1 MSDKID
7 SATSAT
13 EVAPTPSTPSP
24 PSPPNEPNGFEKLG
38 LDPRLL
44 AKLVELNY
52 KTPTPIQVETIPPL
66 IEGRDLIGQ
75 AQTGTGKTA
84 AFALPMLHRI
94 DPNKRAVQALILAP
108 TRELALQVAEAVK
121 TYSAKLGRVRIAAVY
136 GGQAIVPQI
145 KEVKA
150 GAQIIVGTP
159 GRVMDLM
166 RRGTIKLGEL
176 DMLVLDEADEMLRMG
191 FIDDVEWILSHTP
204 DSRQLAL
211 FSATMPRE
219 IELISDRY
227 TNNPARISVARKE
240 LTLPNIAQSYWLVK
254 GLHKLD
260 ALTRIL
266 ETETI
271 EAGIIFVRT
280 KAGCTDLATQLS
292 GRGFSIEALNG
303 DMSQSARE
311 QAVRRMKSGKIDLI
325 VATDVAA
332 RGLDIDRIS
341 HVFNFDIPMDVESYV
356 HRIGRTGRAGS
367 DGIAILFVTN
377 KERWMLKKI
386 ERFTNS
392 PIPSLELPSYGKV
405 IEKRVRVLKE
415 RLFKSIEDT
424 NLDPYNKVVLEMLED
439 ERFDLPTLAAAAIRL
454 AQGDQSLEMKVKSK
468 LPKYDRDA
476 DDRSSR
482 PKPKGPYKGRKP
494 YSKSSSSDD
503 DDKPGNF
510 KKKGYSKKNGAKS
523 GPKKKS
529 GFKKGA
535 KPKRAGAR
543 SDGAPRAQRAESKA

>member
-1 MSDKID
+1 VSDKID
-7 SATSAT
+7 ITTSAT
-13 EVAPTPSTPSP
+13 EVAPTSSAPIPTS
-24 PSPPNEPNGFEKLG
+24 EPNGFKKLG

-52 KTPTPIQVETIPPL
+52 KTPTPIQVKTIPPL

-94 DPNKRAVQALILAP
+94 DPKKRAVQALILAP

-121 TYSAKLGRVRIAAVY
+121 TYSAKLGKVRIAAVY
-136 GGQAIVPQI
+136 GGQAIMPQI
-145 KEVKA
+145 KQVKA

-176 DMLVLDEADEMLRMG
+176 DLLVLDEADEMLRMG
-191 FIDDVEWILSHTP
+191 FIDDVEWILGHTP

-227 TNNPARISVARKE
+227 TKNPARISVARKE

-280 KAGCTDLATQLS
+280 KAGCADLATQLS

-311 QAVRRMKSGKIDLI
+311 QAVRRMKAGKIDLI

-356 HRIGRTGRAGS
+356 HRIGRTGRAGNE
-367 DGIAILFVTN
+367 GIAILFVTN

-415 RLFKSIEDT
+415 RLYKSIEDT

-439 ERFDLPTLAAAAIRL
+439 DRFDLPTLAAAAIRL
-454 AQGDQSLEMKVKSK
+454 AQGDQSLEMKAKSK

-476 DDRSSR
+476 DDRSPR
-482 PKPKGPYKGRKP
+482 PKRKGPYKGRKP
-494 YSKSSSSDD
+494 YSKSSSND

-510 KKKGYSKKNGAKS
+510 KKKGYSKKKGA
-523 GPKKKS
+523 KS
-529 GFKKGA
+529 GFKKRA
-535 KPKRAGAR
+535 KSKRAGAR
-543 SDGAPRAQRAESKA
+543 SDGAPHAQRAESKA